1 MYAVSDFVAL
11 ARDAQTSTTYK
22 PALLKAIVRIQRD
35 RERESVSLREIAEQF
50 AQLYWTQTIV
60 YHLRQAASLS
70 KEPEVLQAL
79 RRAAAEAGTR
89 RFGDLSDETR
99 SRLLTSIAKTLKI
112 DVLRRFHVGMPV
124 GALPL
129 FTVMGESVEFSE
141 SAISFVR
148 TNSITLE
155 MIANHWRAR
164 FLEKVNRLAPA
175 IIQKIEA
182 DGIRRSSL
190 RWFYDRIKEVDAPIC
205 FYCTRPFSGESVR
218 HVDHFIPWSFLL
230 ADPVWDLVFACVQCN
245 LSKSDR
251 LPSRSF
257 IAQLDLLN
265 ARRLTVVP
273 DLMQRIPLP
282 EGGIAQLYEAAK
294 SVEWPNAW
302 IPLEGRP

>member
-22 PALLKAIVRIQRD
+22 PALLKAIVRIQRE
-35 RERESVSLREIAEQF
+35 RARESVPLRDVAEQF

-79 RRAAAEAGTR
+79 RSAAIEANTR
-89 RFGDLSDETR
+89 RFGDLADAAR
-99 SRLLTSIAKTLKI
+99 LRLLTSIVKTLKI

-124 GALPL
+124 GSAPL
-129 FTVMGESVEFSE
+129 YSVTDETIAFSE
-141 SAISFVR
+141 TAVAFIR

-155 MIANHWRAR
+155 MIANHWWAR

-182 DGIRRSSL
+182 DGTRRSSL
-190 RWFYDRIKEVDAPIC
+190 RWFYERVKDVDAPNC
-205 FYCTRPFSGESVR
+205 FYCARLFSAEATR

-251 LPSRSF
+251 LPNRSF
-257 IAQLDLLN
+257 IAQLDALN
-265 ARRLTVVP
+265 ERRLDIVP
-273 DLMQRIPLP
+273 ELMQRIPLP
-282 EGGIAQLYEAAK
+282 EGGISQLYEAAK

-302 IPLEGRP
+302 KPLEAE